1 MKVNAAAQAGTP
13 EPRSE
18 VSSFQGPRDPRI
30 GVCLMVQRPGPMGS
44 WDGYLP
50 VDVQVGPRASD
61 GPLVGGAPGP
71 QGIQEV
77 LPVPWWVALSL
88 GPSWGIE

>member
-1 MKVNAAAQAGTP
+1 
-13 EPRSE
+13 
-18 VSSFQGPRDPRI
+18 
-30 GVCLMVQRPGPMGS
+30 MGS

-71 QGIQEV
+71 QEYSGGIAS
-77 LPVPWWVALSL
+77 ALVGGIESWAL
-88 GPSWGIE
+88 WGIELGSRVAVSSGGLKTQSF